1 MSLVTYP
8 FRCYNVLSSELKEQ
22 LSAAPV
28 CAYMDDVSLVV
39 GDPQE
44 ARAALQAIQDIGC
57 KLGFL
62 MNAKKT
68 KVHHWRFQPDEM
80 SYRPEKAGGGSSKF
94 CITGVSSRKPCS
106 IRHARPGPPLSPVIP
121 ARRPRRRP
129 TFKTPKPKAAEEPF
143 DASKYSPFKAD
154 TSLLK
159 WNVVDVFPPN
169 RKRSVT
175 PPVKDVT
182 TPKIAAGTPRR
193 FLRARPPSPPIKD
206 ITRSPRYA
214 AAPSPRSPRSNQL
227 PAIQGGDT
235 TPNMLQRL

>member
-1 MSLVTYP
+1 MYG
-8 FRCYNVLSSELKEQ
+8 SEAK
-22 LSAAPV
+22 
-28 CAYMDDVSLVV
+28 
-39 GDPQE
+39 
-44 ARAALQAIQDIGC
+44 LQVP
-57 KLGFL
+57 
-62 MNAKKT
+62 T
-68 KVHHWRFQPDEM
+68 
-80 SYRPEKAGGGSSKF
+80 S
-94 CITGVSSRKPCS
+94 
-106 IRHARPGPPLSPVIP
+106 
-121 ARRPRRRP
+121 PRRRP